1 MGGGI
6 YSLGRRG
13 FEATG
18 LPAPGLYPAPPP
30 TSPPGGPGHRW
41 EPAVGGRDA
50 CPRARG
56 GRDADTGS
64 GGGGGCGRTRLEFLF
79 VFFLLIIGPFFYF
92 FFFLTLHFF
101 SPPVGSNWI
110 ISFK

>member
-56 GRDADTGS
+56 GRDADIGS
-64 GGGGGCGRTRLEFLF
+64 GGGEGAVAPGWNFYLF
-79 VFFLLIIGPFFYF
+79 FSSSSSAPFFIF